1 MWLNQMMSW
10 WGERIWLVLS
20 FHFTK
25 FMFCMVPVFVEEEEN
40 GKEQLCWRSIWRG
53 GKLIF

>member
-1 MWLNQMMSW
+1 MAQSKMMSC

-20 FHFTK
+20 FQFTK

-40 GKEQLCWRSIWRG
+40 GKEQLAGEVSGWEVS
-53 GKLIF
+53 